1 MCCFFGYTDIAIEF
15 FPLGRL
21 ILAASII
28 NAFEEDHATSLEFS
42 ILNFQ
47 VNLSS
52 ICGRELGLFISSSD
66 LIMTVSSLN
75 LAFQTFQVEFLCILF
90 RI

>member
-1 MCCFFGYTDIAIEF
+1 MLLSLGYTDIAIEF

-47 VNLSS
+47 VNLST
-52 ICGRELGLFISSSD
+52 ICGRELGSFISFSD

-75 LAFQTFQVEFLCILF
+75 LAFSNLSS
-90 RI
+90 